1 MTPFPYQIT
10 GAEFLSRRKR
20 ALLADEMGLGKSAQ
34 AIMACDAVGARDR
47 CVLVLCPA
55 SVREN
60 WRREFAKFS
69 KTGIRPIV
77 QSYNNANAINTDPPP
92 GDKWD
97 VLVLDESHYLKN
109 HKAKRTQAVFGPR
122 CDGEGG
128 LVSKAERVFLLT
140 GTPAP
145 NHPAELWPMLRTC
158 APELIYGVNHQ
169 PLSYWSFVKK
179 YCKTRDN
186 GFGIQIVGGRNLEQL
201 KARMSP
207 FVLRR
212 KKEEVLKELPPIRF
226 DELAV
231 EKTGTLTFDNVDQ
244 ALLIEK
250 TLAEKG
256 VAGLREM
263 APHVAQLR
271 RVTGMAKVKGCLDW
285 IEDQLDGGLEKLVVF
300 AHHKDV
306 IEQLYVGLYHRF
318 EPAIITGATT
328 DRQHQIDKFQNNDL
342 CGVFLGQIQAAG
354 TGITLTA
361 ASDVLFVESSWTPA
375 DNEQAAMRVH
385 RIGQRNACLIRFAT
399 LAGSIDEQIQRALM
413 RKTET
418 IRQLFS

>member
-1 MTPFPYQIT
+1 MTPLPYQIT
-10 GAEFLSRRKR
+10 GAEFLIRRKR

-34 AIMACDAVGARDR
+34 AIMACDAVGASQ
-47 CVLVLCPA
+47 VLVLCPA

-60 WRREFAKFS
+60 WRREFKKF
-69 KTGIRPIV
+69 GMRDIV
-77 QSYNNANAINTDPPP
+77 PRVMSYDAVVRDLGMLREIPH
-92 GDKWD
+92 WD
-97 VLVLDESHYLKN
+97 VLIADEAHMLKN

-122 CDGEGG
+122 CDGLGG
-128 LVSKAERVFLLT
+128 LVERAERVFLLT

-169 PLSYWSFVKK
+169 PLSYWSFVRK

-212 KKEEVLKELPPIRF
+212 KKAEVLKELPPIRF

-231 EKTGTLTFDNVDQ
+231 QTTTAHGFKMVDLTEQEQ
-244 ALLIEK
+244 AIRK
-250 TLAEKG
+250 ALAEHG
-256 VAGLREM
+256 VAGLREI
-263 APHVAQLR
+263 AAHVAQLR
-271 RVTGMAKVKGCLDW
+271 RVTAMAKVPGVVEW
-285 IEDQLDGGLEKLVVF
+285 IKDQFEGGLDKLVVF
-300 AHHKDV
+300 AWHREV
-306 IEQLYVGLYHRF
+306 IGALQSAFSFHISIAGDTPTGSRAGIVDCF
-318 EPAIITGATT
+318 QQNPAAKLFI
-328 DRQHQIDKFQNNDL
+328 
-342 CGVFLGQIQAAG
+342 GQIQAAG

-418 IRQLFS
+418 IRQLFQ